1 MEIEIE
7 DNISKSTIDINEPDI
22 NKKYTKKYIIE
33 IISKLEIGITDDKF
47 EIESKI
53 NNNIE
58 LKNLDK
64 NIKKNIIKK
73 ILNVNSNRKENIN
86 NIIKIFK
93 LLKINNLDN
102 EQIIK
107 YKINFLKFDKNTSMF
122 VARMIL
128 KFQKHYIEKEI
139 NHLKKFNENFDDN
152 ELEESIK

>member
-1 MEIEIE
+1 MEIE
-7 DNISKSTIDINEPDI
+7 DNISKSTIDTNVPDTI
-22 NKKYTKKYIIE
+22 KKYTKKYIIK
-33 IISKLEIGITDDKF
+33 IIFKLEIGITDDKF

-53 NNNIE
+53 NNNIG

-73 ILNVNSNRKENIN
+73 ILKVNNNRKENIN

-107 YKINFLKFDKNTSMF
+107 YKINCLKFDKNISRF
-122 VARMIL
+122 VTKMIL

-139 NHLKKFNENFDDN
+139 NHLKKSNEYFDDN
-152 ELEESIK
+152 ELEEAIK